1 MDKIIKKFPTEIKP
15 ANQHTS
21 EFIPRIKS
29 GILPFDILTGG
40 GLPIWKINIFHGNY
54 SSGKTTTSL
63 KIIGNFLREYKDKY
77 AVYMDFEDSF
87 DKLWVS
93 NFVDKEDMERLL
105 VVTPDYGEQGIDL
118 AVDLIKE
125 PNTGFLFVDSLAEI
139 LPVADIDNSAS
150 DDLVGLQARIINKF
164 LRKTLPI
171 LIQARKSNRPL
182 ATIFINQERAKIG
195 GRVFGEQ
202 TKKPG
207 GYFQDFIAA
216 VDIKFY
222 VKQKDS
228 ASETKDAEWI
238 DIGFKIN
245 KAKVSGVKPFRSG
258 VFRISLTNDKENRI
272 KIGDIISN
280 LPMLTSLAIK
290 NGLITKSGKYYSVGD
305 KITTKVDVEE
315 YLRNNPDEYEK
326 YYNELINFYKEEI

>member
-15 ANQHTS
+15 ATQHKN
-21 EFIPRIKS
+21 ELLPRIKS

-40 GLPIWKINIFHGNY
+40 GLPIWKITIFHGNY

-63 KIIGNFLREYKDKY
+63 KIIGNFLRNNKDKY

-87 DKLWVS
+87 DKIWVS
-93 NFVDKEDMERLL
+93 NFVDEEDMERLL

-118 AVDLIKE
+118 AIDLIKE

-150 DDLVGLQARIINKF
+150 DDLVGLQARVINKF
-164 LRKTLPI
+164 LRKTLPVI
-171 LIQARKSNRPL
+171 IQARKANRPL

-195 GRVFGEQ
+195 ARVFGEQ
-202 TKKPG
+202 THKPG

-216 VDIKFY
+216 LDVKFY
-222 VKQKDS
+222 IKQKDN
-228 ASETKDAEWI
+228 ATETKDAEWV
-238 DIGFKIN
+238 DIGFKIG

-258 VFRISLTNDKENRI
+258 VFRLSIANNPDEKI
-272 KIGDIISN
+272 KIGDILSN
-280 LPMLTSLAIK
+280 APMLTSLAIK
-290 NGLITKSGKYYSVGD
+290 NGLITKKGKYYSVG
-305 KITTKVDVEE
+305 KNLTTKVDVEE
-315 YLRNNPDEYEK
+315 YLRNNPAEYEK
-326 YYNELINFYKEEI
+326 FYDELIKYYQEVL